1 MMSNRLAPKVKDDV
15 VVINKGK
22 LTITDF
28 QTADHEVV
36 EYFDKQKPEL
46 REDRLVSALRTG
58 VMALKSTEISERV
71 DYVEKKFQNLNHKF
85 VNTMSQTIQETESMY
100 EENFGEK
107 GKFREIMAEHFGEDG
122 ILLKEILDPNR
133 EGSPFYKLKS
143 EVQSAISNL
152 RQDLGIKEK
161 EDEIKSR
168 TTLKG
173 ADFEDLCQDLLE
185 SFAKIFGDIIENTTS
200 MTGKV
205 KRSKKGDFVLTLAD
219 SSRKITFETKD
230 VGSISANEIRKI
242 LDEAIENREAS
253 YGVLVAKSV
262 EAFPKSIGWFQEIG
276 NNKLVV
282 ALGSNSEGSFH
293 DELLLI
299 AYKLARAKVNSQS
312 LKEKQVDT
320 EFIETKIETIKQKI
334 QKFRTIKTE
343 CNNIEKA
350 SNCIKTT
357 SEALAKE
364 IGMELD
370 DMNKSLEI
378 KNEG

>member
-1 MMSNRLAPKVKDDV
+1 MMIDRLARKVKDDV

-36 EYFDKQKPEL
+36 EYFANQKPEL
-46 REDRLVSALRTG
+46 RQDRLVTTLRTG
-58 VMALKSTEISERV
+58 VISLNSAQIGERI
-71 DYVEKKFQNLNHKF
+71 DYVEKEFQKLNQKYT
-85 VNTMSQTIQETESMY
+85 NTLGLTLQEMESMY
-100 EENFGEK
+100 DGYMGENGKFRQIMTENFGE
-107 GKFREIMAEHFGEDG
+107 DG
-122 ILLKEILDPNR
+122 TLLKEIFDPNR
-133 EGSPFYKLKS
+133 EGSPLYKLKI
-143 EVQSAISNL
+143 EWQNDISNL
-152 RQDLGIKEK
+152 RQELGIKEK
-161 EDEIKSR
+161 ENELKSR

-173 ADFEDLCQDLLE
+173 ADFEDHCQDLLG
-185 SFAKIFGDIIENTTS
+185 SSAKVFGDILEKMTS
-200 MTGKV
+200 VPGKV

-219 SSRKITFETKD
+219 SSKKITFETKD

-262 EAFPKSIGWFQEIG
+262 EAYTKSIGWFQEIG
-276 NNKLVV
+276 NDKLVV
-282 ALGSNSEGSFH
+282 ALGSNSEESFH

-299 AYKLARAKVNSQS
+299 AYKWARIKVNSQN
-312 LKEKQVDT
+312 LKEKQVDA
-320 EFIETKIETIKQKI
+320 EFIENKIEAIQQKI

-350 SNCIKTT
+350 SNSIKSTT
-357 SEALAKE
+357 EALAKE

-378 KNEG
+378 KKWK

>member
-1 MMSNRLAPKVKDDV
+1 MSNRLVRKVKDDV

-28 QTADHEVV
+28 QTADLEIV

-46 REDRLVSALRTG
+46 RQDRLVSTLRTG
-58 VMALKSTEISERV
+58 VMALKGAQIGERV
-71 DYVEKKFQNLNHKF
+71 DYVQKEFQKMNQKYN
-85 VNTMSQTIQETESMY
+85 NTLGLTLQEMESMY
-100 EENFGEK
+100 DGYMGKN
-107 GKFREIMAEHFGEDG
+107 GKFRQIMTENFGEDG
-122 ILLKEILDPNR
+122 ILLKGIFDPNR
-133 EGSPFYKLKS
+133 EGSPLYKLKT
-143 EVQSAISNL
+143 EWQNDLSNL

-173 ADFEDLCQDLLE
+173 ADFEDHCQDLLE
-185 SFAKIFGDIIENTTS
+185 GSAKVFGDIIENTTS

-276 NNKLVV
+276 NDKLVV

-299 AYKLARAKVNSQS
+299 AYKWARAKVNSQS
-312 LKEKQVDT
+312 LEEKQVDP
-320 EFIETKIETIKQKI
+320 EFIETKIEAIKHKI

-378 KNEG
+378 KNES